1 MRLRDELRTWETST
15 ILLWAGI
22 LMVGVL
28 AVCLDGGVHLWA
40 WWTGQPSPSWNPFTL
55 VIALL
60 KGSLKPSAGMWAC
73 VGGVAALVPVVVL
86 VVRLARRRVRGRR
99 RRGDEASALVGYR
112 RDTEALGREQV
123 ASKAKRLDVKTEA
136 LSLIHI

>member
-60 KGSLKPSAGMWAC
+60 KGSLKASAGMWVC
-73 VGGVAALVPVVVL
+73 IGLVAALLP
-86 VVRLARRRVRGRR
+86 ARAWPATSWGRG
-99 RRGDEASALVGYR
+99 GGPGGPQA
-112 RDTEALGREQV
+112 
-123 ASKAKRLDVKTEA
+123 
-136 LSLIHI
+136 